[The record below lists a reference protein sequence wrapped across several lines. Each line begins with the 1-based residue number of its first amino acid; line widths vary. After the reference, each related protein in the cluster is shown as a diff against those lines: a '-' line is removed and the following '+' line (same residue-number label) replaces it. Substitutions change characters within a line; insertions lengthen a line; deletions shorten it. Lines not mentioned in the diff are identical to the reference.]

1 MTSRAL
7 ISKIH
12 CALSANQKR
21 FSLMY
26 DKPGNRS
33 LSPNQKSVRPQ
44 PELENTVYFTLFKL
58 EYGANG
64 LLVGGDATGD

>member
-1 MTSRAL
+1 
-7 ISKIH
+7 
-12 CALSANQKR
+12 
-21 FSLMY
+21 MY

-64 LLVGGDATGD
+64 LLVGDVKTVKV